1 MLIRGSVQEFET
13 CPDLLYLRPTLRV
26 FDAFLSY
33 ARADDKA
40 FVAGL
45 YARLTAAGFR
55 IWFDEQEMPSRGET
69 FLREIQHAIDESERL
84 IAVVGPAALASDY
97 VRAEWDYAQLFSKA
111 VVPILRSGSSADDI
125 PSELRSEGY
134 ALVPEELRHYHCPD
148 FRA

>member
-97 VRAEWDYAQLFSKA
+97 VRAEWDYVIQSQSEVAA
-111 VVPILRSGSSADDI
+111 DRSRRPRG
-125 PSELRSEGY
+125 RS
-134 ALVPEELRHYHCPD
+134 VDSRRRHEEVDANTGVGARGC
-148 FRA
+148 